1 MCQELAQSSLGSGKG
16 VARRDEMVVLP
27 QEEGPC
33 GRASLRL
40 LRPRCASET
49 RLIRR
54 GTPGRIMLFNALSG
68 GVRTEQGGTDVMFGD
83 GKCLKDAPQN
93 VPETTDVIASLEQV
107 TPGMS

>member
-1 MCQELAQSSLGSGKG
+1 
-16 VARRDEMVVLP
+16 
-27 QEEGPC
+27 
-33 GRASLRL
+33 
-40 LRPRCASET
+40 
-49 RLIRR
+49 
-54 GTPGRIMLFNALSG
+54 MLFNALSG